1 MSRPRGFLICLLA
14 ISAACRRSGELAHPA
29 AVAAPKGDAVEFVN
43 PAAAAEPNL
52 VEHLRRL
59 AVATVFLPAGELARD
74 GGRWTFHP
82 DPHPPRPVEGAAVI
96 LVVRPSETLSAFLS
110 ASEGAAAQG
119 ASHALAAGVTDDLRK
134 GGPYGNVLGIHVEG
148 PFSAQ
153 TAVRGAELL
162 AALRKDLPRGLLL
175 SIRLAAAPANDDER
189 KRLAL
194 LLELADAFKATVFGE
209 TARVDPVAA
218 DALGR
223 PWWAGYDAAVRC
235 VAANP
240 DGQVRAEIPE
250 KSVDALSGHPQVE
263 FENDLT
269 VTDPDVVA
277 FRLTAR
283 APVRIGDVA
292 LEAGDRVACRIPALP
307 EMLHRLGSAMA
318 GRRNLLG
325 RAVVFGGETEADRIV
340 RVEALEDIL
349 LGRSLAPALEVRVHP
364 AGRNA
369 ISIEATNLSPHSST
383 ASRMSNWVEV
393 DLAPAHPSDVNLG
406 GFDRYE
412 AYDSSGR
419 PVTPGRA
426 TRVRLYETLV
436 GPREAITP
444 ARIVVRGALPS
455 PCCRHRTHLLAAAG
469 PEETGDWIDPPP
481 PPTPP
486 PAPTKKRK

>member
-1 MSRPRGFLICLLA
+1 
-14 ISAACRRSGELAHPA
+14 
-29 AVAAPKGDAVEFVN
+29 
-43 PAAAAEPNL
+43 
-52 VEHLRRL
+52 
-59 AVATVFLPAGELARD
+59 
-74 GGRWTFHP
+74 
-82 DPHPPRPVEGAAVI
+82 
-96 LVVRPSETLSAFLS
+96 
-110 ASEGAAAQG
+110 
-119 ASHALAAGVTDDLRK
+119 
-134 GGPYGNVLGIHVEG
+134 
-148 PFSAQ
+148 
-153 TAVRGAELL
+153 
-162 AALRKDLPRGLLL
+162 
-175 SIRLAAAPANDDER
+175 
-189 KRLAL
+189 
-194 LLELADAFKATVFGE
+194 LADAFKATVFGGS
-209 TARVDPVAA
+209 ARVDPVAA